1 MSVSSILVLFVLQEY
16 TLYLCHTPASLATT
30 DGCSFVLLAISHLLA
45 SQRLVVYKTTLRC
58 SISCFVS
65 DLRGTMSQRRV
76 CDACA
81 VRRVRCDGL
90 SPCVRCKDAELNCT
104 RVRPRLKSGPKGV
117 KKRTLDKLAK
127 VQGTQSRLRPLQPED
142 LRSLADDN
150 NNNNPP
156 IAWTPPHPDDA
167 DHIALEIFNVEP
179 RIAESWS
186 AIDEQTVT
194 VDVEHFDHPAWGE
207 LPENPY
213 KITVDHLILYLDI
226 YHHKLYPVWP
236 IVNKDS
242 LTARLCLRT
251 PDPEAYIL
259 ASSICIATILQ
270 LQLTASD
277 LDGSLLQP
285 ELIMDEIESLW
296 RAHDYREHPS
306 LDSVRSSF
314 FLHVAYLHVKKQR
327 TSTLTLREAVS
338 IAHMLDL
345 HKASHYESLSTED
358 AGDHLRVLWLLFIT
372 ER

>member
-1 MSVSSILVLFVLQEY
+1 
-16 TLYLCHTPASLATT
+16 
-30 DGCSFVLLAISHLLA
+30 
-45 SQRLVVYKTTLRC
+45 
-58 SISCFVS
+58 
-65 DLRGTMSQRRV
+65 MSQRRV

-90 SPCVRCKDAELNCT
+90 SPCVRCTDAELNCT

-142 LRSLADDN
+142 LRSLTNNDN
-150 NNNNPP
+150 PSVT
-156 IAWTPPHPDDA
+156 WTPSPPNDA
-167 DHIALEIFNVEP
+167 DHITLELPNLEMRTAEP
-179 RIAESWS
+179 WS
-186 AIDEQTVT
+186 AIDEQDVT
-194 VDVEHFDHPAWGE
+194 VDVGHFDPPAWDE
-207 LPENPY
+207 LPNYPY
-213 KITVDHLILYLDI
+213 KITVDHLLLYLDI

-242 LTARLCLRT
+242 LTTRLCLQT
-251 PDPEAYIL
+251 PDTEAYIL

-285 ELIMDEIESLW
+285 ELIMDEIESLR

-306 LDSVRSSF
+306 IDSLRSSF
-314 FLHVAYLHVKKQR
+314 FLHVAYLHMKKQR
-327 TSTLTLREAVS
+327 TSTLTLREAIS
-338 IAHMLDL
+338 MAHMLDL
-345 HKASHYESLSTED
+345 HRASHYEILSVEES
-358 AGDHLRVLWLLFIT
+358 GDHLRMLWLLFIT